1 MKNEKG
7 VKQILRLTV
16 TLLLICALVAAVLAG
31 VNTITKDKIAAAQE
45 QKTLDALAAV
55 LPGVENLKPITLVGD
70 TGGVNR
76 VYRSGNNFAVEV
88 ASAGFDGPVTLM
100 VGISDGK
107 VVGIRVVSH
116 TETPGLGAV
125 AAAKNAKGE
134 AFRNQFVGAAGD
146 LAVGENIDA
155 ISGAT
160 ITSRSVVNSV
170 NAALEYVKTLG

>member
-134 AFRNQFVGAAGD
+134 AFRNQFVGAVGD